1 MQKQSSLSE
10 ELMSRDRLSA
20 NVEMRKRITKQHSLP
35 ETEAN
40 PKKSLKESLMLA
52 VTRNRQVYARKHSY

>member
-1 MQKQSSLSE
+1 MQKQSSLNE

-35 ETEAN
+35 ETDVN
-40 PKKSLKESLMLA
+40 PKKSIKESLMLA
-52 VTRNRQVYARKHSY
+52 VTRNR